1 MLDRGVWP
9 QRSCPAGSV
18 GSARSFIARCTS
30 RGAHLDLVFTGPLQL
45 GRTQAALARAT
56 GSIAQL
62 LRWLDGCR
70 RSRNTGHN
78 DPNAGV
84 SAPAHMRKW

>member
-45 GRTQAALARAT
+45 GRTQASRSFCA
-56 GSIAQL
+56 GSTRG
-62 LRWLDGCR
+62 RWCHDDA
-70 RSRNTGHN
+70 SV
-78 DPNAGV
+78 GV
-84 SAPAHMRKW
+84 SPSARVRKWYTGIAHVE